1 MHEWLSSKVAL
12 LSAEK
17 ESAKAGYRKLTYN
30 QYFSNPIEKK
40 TEAVSSLLLSSQC
53 YSSIVVLAGDCL
65 GNSCNV
71 AEVLK
76 ILPSSFRALIR
87 QHVLLFE
94 NEMSQLPGEG
104 ELEHQ
109 DPRWDGMINSSA
121 HSEWL
126 LSWRSVFE
134 SLGEESCESFFS
146 CKSSR
151 EMSYA
156 VVASVTLIVFG
167 PRFELGMG
175 EGKERGRDI
184 CESYF
189 STILSHCLFLLL
201 FAVSSFHEFPLFSLL
216 VYILCKQPPCPCELL
231 IKVLQCT

>member
-151 EMSYA
+151 GMSYA

-167 PRFELGMG
+167 PRFELGME
-175 EGKERGRDI
+175 EGRER
-184 CESYF
+184 
-189 STILSHCLFLLL
+189 
-201 FAVSSFHEFPLFSLL
+201 
-216 VYILCKQPPCPCELL
+216 
-231 IKVLQCT
+231 